1 MSEQNLGGGFLS
13 RFNFFQNKDAIKF
26 LVLIIGVGCLAT
38 YLTKKYNEIRSTVD
52 LMTLKM
58 DEFDEKFDAVMD
70 ILDNTAYSKK
80 KTKSLAQQHPPSKR
94 TVASQPKVHIQ
105 TQPQISQQTQSIKQ
119 LRVNNPQ
126 PQPQI
131 QPQPQLQPQM
141 NPLNFLTMFMQPAM
155 DGGVKMGN
163 ATEIENEKVDE
174 VIGAELQE
182 LNESEIEEAQAQ
194 QA

>member
-105 TQPQISQQTQSIKQ
+105 TQPQISQQTQSTKQ

-126 PQPQI
+126 QPPQP
-131 QPQPQLQPQM
+131 PPQM

-182 LNESEIEEAQAQ
+182 LNESEIEETQA
-194 QA
+194 